1 MISKNLNC
9 IFLNG
14 QTWYFILP
22 CLIVGRILLGE
33 SGFKLNGHGGK
44 FIFRTEYNSK
54 KPDLSYFHH
63 EQVDVTCERAKE
75 IFKWDRM

>member
-1 MISKNLNC
+1 M
-9 IFLNG
+9 
-14 QTWYFILP
+14 
-22 CLIVGRILLGE
+22 GE

-63 EQVDVTCERAKE
+63 QQVDVTCERAKE